1 MKLSALIAL
10 IVATVAIASPAAVS
24 LKRSTKLSRDVNGN
38 EVKNPCVECPC
49 EGFTG
54 YCTCVPNGCCC
65 T

>member
-1 MKLSALIAL
+1 MKISSLIAL
-10 IVATVAIASPAAVS
+10 VAATVALASPAAVS
-24 LKRSTKLSRDVNGN
+24 LERSTKVTRDADGTKVLT
-38 EVKNPCVECPC
+38 PCIECPC